1 MKFLLYCLCGG
12 TGVASDYLVFF
23 LLVTSGSWYQAA
35 NIAGYAAGTLVS
47 FALNRAITFKVKDDV
62 LRRLAM
68 FLGVAACGYLCSAVL
83 LWLLVTHFS
92 IDARIAK
99 LITLPF
105 VVAIQF
111 GLNSRLSFRQR
122 IPKAAP

>member
-12 TGVASDYLVFF
+12 AGVASDYLVFF
-23 LLVTSGSWYQAA
+23 LLVTSGIWYQAA

-83 LWLLVTHFS
+83 LWLLVAHLS